1 MDQQSLM
8 IKRDEFLLRLKAHHG
23 GACSDHITASYAK
36 LTQQVLDVMDRNP
49 GLTVAQMREKLF
61 ALSGI
66 EESIKQFVS
75 QRHLCSGL
83 VIACGTAN
91 YQEVV
96 VCGDQQEVIMEE
108 DGTVRDARIPLSEK
122 SIFDLASVTKIFTCF
137 TLMRL
142 QEQGKID
149 LKKPVR
155 TYDKRFRNIPDVTI
169 EELMSFSPTLRTSQ
183 RLEQLDQASA
193 LEELMSISCL
203 REPQLRPYSDMGAM
217 VLKHIV
223 EEVTH
228 LPFYSVVH
236 REILSRFGDEEFFI
250 SIPDYL
256 KDRIVN
262 NNYERKLLADRYV
275 CCSDVF
281 PGKVHDPK
289 ARVFEKE
296 QTNLCGHAGLFSTA
310 MGMKELSVAVLRG
323 ELLSS
328 ESLLDIGTKRIGY
341 VNEEGKHSQ
350 YTGLLCHTKHPIAAN
365 SEVYE
370 ILSEKAFAIGGYTGN
385 HYMLD
390 YVNGIF
396 SFFASNRCHNRVT
409 IISKAHD
416 VQRNAKGDV
425 LWPDGNNYV
434 DATRFA
440 WERDDVIH
448 KAQYYALQL
457 AFVEYLFAPDPKMTM
472 TCLVRKL

>member
-155 TYDKRFRNIPDVTI
+155 TYDKRFLNIPDVTI
-169 EELMSFSPTLRTSQ
+169 EELMSFSPTLRTSR
-183 RLEQLDQASA
+183 RLDQLDAESA
-193 LEELMSISCL
+193 LKELFSITCL
-203 REPQLRPYSDMGAM
+203 HEPQLRQYSDMGAM

-236 REILSRFGDEEFFI
+236 REILSHFGEEDFFI
-250 SIPDYL
+250 NIPDHL
-256 KDRIVN
+256 GDRIVN
-262 NNYERKLLADRYV
+262 NNYERKIIADRYV

-310 MGMKELSVAVLRG
+310 TGMSELSSAVLRG

-328 ESLLDIGTKRIGY
+328 VSLSNIGTKRIGF

-350 YTGLLCHTKHPIAAN
+350 YTGLLCHTKHPIAVD

-370 ILSEKAFAIGGYTGN
+370 LLSEKAFAVGGYTGN

-390 YVNGIF
+390 YANGIF

-409 IISKAHD
+409 TISKNYN
-416 VQRNAKGDV
+416 VKRNDNGDV
-425 LWPDGNNYV
+425 MWPDGKNYV

-448 KAQYYALQL
+448 KAQNYALQL
-457 AFVEYLFAPDPKMTM
+457 AFVEYLFDLGQKAHM
-472 TCLVRKL
+472 TCQVRKL